1 MSEENQNTDL
11 SNLEEQVEE
20 SPQDASEEVES
31 NFQEVVEVPWED
43 IEPLTRLRS
52 NAGELEEYI
61 SQTLIQM
68 EKRKMT
74 LMTRLSELERV
85 VYKQAQDLRDS
96 LPLNPDWSFELKLPE
111 SVGEKGYFI
120 RKEED

>member
-11 SNLEEQVEE
+11 NNPEEQVEE
-20 SPQDASEEVES
+20 SAQDTSEEVES

-85 VYKQAQDLRDS
+85 VYKQAQELRDS

-111 SVGEKGYFI
+111 SIGEKGYFI

>member
-11 SNLEEQVEE
+11 NNPEEQVEE
-20 SPQDASEEVES
+20 SPQDTSEEVES

-74 LMTRLSELERV
+74 LMSRLSELERV
-85 VYKQAQDLRDS
+85 VYKQAQELRDS

-111 SVGEKGYFI
+111 SIGEKGYFI

>member
-1 MSEENQNTDL
+1 MSEENQNPDPI
-11 SNLEEQVEE
+11 SPEEQIEE
-20 SPQDASEEVES
+20 PTQEVSEEADP

-43 IEPLTRLRS
+43 IETLTRLRS
-52 NAGELEEYI
+52 NAGELEDFI

-74 LMTRLSELERV
+74 LMTRLSELERT
-85 VYKQAQDLRDS
+85 VYKHAQDLRDS
-96 LPLNPDWSFELKLPE
+96 LPLNPDWAFELKLPE
-111 SVGEKGYFI
+111 SIGEKGYFI

>member
-1 MSEENQNTDL
+1 MSEENQNSD
-11 SNLEEQVEE
+11 SISAEEQIEE
-20 SPQDASEEVES
+20 SSQETSEEVDP

-43 IEPLTRLRS
+43 IESLTRLRS
-52 NAGELEEYI
+52 NAGELEEFI

-74 LMTRLSELERV
+74 LMTRLSELERN

-96 LPLNPDWSFELKLPE
+96 LPLNPDWAFELKLPE
-111 SVGEKGYFI
+111 SIGEKGYFI